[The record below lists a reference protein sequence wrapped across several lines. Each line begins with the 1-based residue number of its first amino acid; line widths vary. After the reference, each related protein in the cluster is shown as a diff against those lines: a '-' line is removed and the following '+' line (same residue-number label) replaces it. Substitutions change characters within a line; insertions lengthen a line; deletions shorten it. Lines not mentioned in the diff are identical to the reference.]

1 MIDKT
6 DYQILRELLADGRV
20 SWVEL
25 AERVS
30 LSPAATQRRVEA
42 LRAAGVIKGFSARI
56 DSSALGHEVEAYV
69 AVSVERHDIA
79 NAQRFREVILHYP
92 EVQTCHMM
100 SGEVD
105 YLLRVVTTDLKA
117 FGRFI
122 EQKILSVPGVKDAS
136 SSIVLEPIKSESLNL
151 PEPERHDANA
161 AGVKRRPR

>member
-1 MIDKT
+1 MIDKK
-6 DYQILRELLADGRV
+6 DHRILRELLKDGRT

-42 LRAAGVIKGFSARI
+42 LRAAGVIQGFTVRV
-56 DSSALGHEVEAYV
+56 DPVALGYEVEAYV
-69 AVSVERHDIA
+69 EVSVERHDIA
-79 NAQRFREVILHYP
+79 NAQRFRDAIKRYP

-122 EQKILSVPGVKDAS
+122 EERILSVPGVKDAS
-136 SSIVLEPIKSESLNL
+136 SSIVLDAIKSESLDL
-151 PEPERHDANA
+151 PAPALKVA
-161 AGVKRRPR
+161 ATVKPKRRPR

>member
-1 MIDKT
+1 MDKT
-6 DYQILRELLADGRV
+6 DYQILRELLTDGRV

-25 AERVS
+25 AERVN
-30 LSPAATQRRVEA
+30 LSAAAAQRRVEA
-42 LRAAGVIKGFSARI
+42 LRAAGIIKGFGARI
-56 DSSALGHEVEAYV
+56 APAELGYEVEAYV

-79 NAQRFREVILHYP
+79 NVQRFRDAVRGYP

-122 EQKILSVPGVKDAS
+122 EQRILSVPGVKDAS
-136 SSIVLEPIKSESLNL
+136 SSIVLDPVKSESLDL
-151 PEPERHDANA
+151 PPLQQAAPEA
-161 AGVKRRPR
+161 APPKPRRR